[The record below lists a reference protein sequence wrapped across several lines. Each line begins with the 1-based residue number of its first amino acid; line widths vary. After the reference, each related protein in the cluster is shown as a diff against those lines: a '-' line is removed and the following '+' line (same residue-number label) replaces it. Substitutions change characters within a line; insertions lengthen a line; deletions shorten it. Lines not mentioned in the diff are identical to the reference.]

1 MGYLRQSPRHRLR
14 GFARPAPTPATEAL
28 LSREWAFRPAVVW
41 RGCTMAVFSN
51 LGAESLDPDPEVLDA
66 AGPCNVIQER
76 LRRSNNWL
84 DAFTFLVW
92 IVALAAAVMLVTAII
107 LAMDKNIPGTIASG
121 VGTVLSSTGF
131 GVLLKL
137 KSAQQREL
145 NMYLKK
151 SKDQGCP
158 Q

>member
-1 MGYLRQSPRHRLR
+1 M
-14 GFARPAPTPATEAL
+14 
-28 LSREWAFRPAVVW
+28 
-41 RGCTMAVFSN
+41 
-51 LGAESLDPDPEVLDA
+51 
-66 AGPCNVIQER
+66 IQER